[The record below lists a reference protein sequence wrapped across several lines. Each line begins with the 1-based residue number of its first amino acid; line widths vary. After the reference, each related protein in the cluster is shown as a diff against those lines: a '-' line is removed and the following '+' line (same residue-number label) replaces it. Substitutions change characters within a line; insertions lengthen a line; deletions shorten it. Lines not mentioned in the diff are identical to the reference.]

1 MAYAPNGSKFY
12 CWACSLSE
20 SFCYLNLGGL
30 LCIGLQTIEALLD
43 SGSKVTQKP
52 ASTPS
57 KKKMA
62 NIHMLTYAMAIP
74 KVSNGDQQASESK
87 SVECQISLLNA
98 FWGLSQ
104 SPFITTTT
112 ASIQIFL
119 LFSLVGMK

>member
-1 MAYAPNGSKFY
+1 MFS

-20 SFCYLNLGGL
+20 SFCSLNLEGL

-57 KKKMA
+57 KKKMVY
-62 NIHMLTYAMAIP
+62 IGVLTYAMAIP
-74 KVSNGDQQASESK
+74 KVSNGDQQASENK
-87 SVECQISLLNA
+87 SAVTTVSLLNA

-104 SPFITTTT
+104 SPSITKTT
-112 ASIQIFL
+112 APIQIFL
-119 LFSLVGMK
+119 LFSLVRIK